1 MAGSGRTLAQ
11 HIVVLDARD
20 ILDTGNGPAG
30 EDHNGHAA
38 LQSGV
43 VVPQPDTWCVVAIV
57 CQAIIEGELAVT
69 IIVTAVAYVVNINS
83 GRDLGPEPRPSI
95 YEI

>member
-43 VVPQPDTWCVVAIV
+43 VVPQPDT
-57 CQAIIEGELAVT
+57 
-69 IIVTAVAYVVNINS
+69 
-83 GRDLGPEPRPSI
+83 
-95 YEI
+95 